1 MATIDKGA
9 KKSIGIMAALIGA
22 AVVVVF
28 VGVTM
33 IKTSMSSSG
42 SKASVPIAGN
52 DENKPL
58 SGADSD
64 YNDKLKVVD
73 ADAAKKAKSDGGTYI
88 PISSGIEEDANT
100 AADYNWCQRW
110 RVVQRHSRHQRK
122 QTCVER
128 NGCYCWKSNWY
139 DRNDH
144 HRKQACAWF
153 IDGQSGWSA
162 AQTELCLAIL
172 SG

>member
-1 MATIDKGA
+1 MATIEKGA
-9 KKSIGIMAALIGA
+9 KKSIGIMAALIGV

-28 VGVTM
+28 VGVSM
-33 IKTSMSSSG
+33 IKTSMNSSG
-42 SKASVPIAGN
+42 IKASVPIAGN

-100 AADYNWCQRW
+100 APITTGANAG
-110 RVVQRHSRHQRK
+110 VSS
-122 QTCVER
+122 
-128 NGCYCWKSNWY
+128 NGIAATTGNKPVPS
-139 DRNDH
+139 
-144 HRKQACAWF
+144 A
-153 IDGQSGWSA
+153 SA
-162 AQTELCLAIL
+162 ATAGKVAGTTKTAATGTTNRPA
-172 SG
+172 S